1 MKYKRLLIIL
11 SSVIGAIV
19 LCFVLSFT
27 LFGLSKVEL
36 NFKNTT
42 TLFATA
48 DQQNFVVNSGGFSFG
63 LPVFSA
69 NKKEITKR
77 LEKQNPYLKVINIET
92 AFPNKLIVHCAE
104 REELFAI
111 KCGENLYYIVDEELK
126 VLRLDSNYESK
137 QSDAL
142 LLSGV
147 EIQNKTAVVGEYL
160 ILHNSESIIKNTS
173 NCFSYNNKTIAD
185 IKGMFKEIKLSY
197 AINYYTSTSSAVLN
211 FITHDNFK
219 IKIDL
224 PSHNLIEKINLM
236 LALIPASID
245 KYATHE
251 LIIAINPNNLTDTYI
266 RYEKI
271 DN

>member
-11 SSVIGAIV
+11 SSLVGAVI
-19 LCFVLSFT
+19 LCFILAFT
-27 LFGLSKVEL
+27 LFRLSKVEL
-36 NFKNTT
+36 NFKNDT
-42 TLFATA
+42 TLFASVE
-48 DQQNFVVNSGGFSFG
+48 QHNFVVNSGGFNFG
-63 LPVFSA
+63 LPVFAA
-69 NKKEITKR
+69 NKKEIAQN

-111 KCGENLYYIVDEELK
+111 KCGESLYYIVDEELK
-126 VLRLDSNYESK
+126 ILKLDANFNNK
-137 QSDAL
+137 QTNAL
-142 LLSGV
+142 LLSDV
-147 EIQNKTAVVGEYL
+147 EIQNKTAEVGEHL
-160 ILHNSESIIKNTS
+160 ILHNSESIIKNIS
-173 NCFSYNNKTIAD
+173 NSFAYNNKTVVD

-224 PSHNLIEKINLM
+224 PTHNLIEKINLM
-236 LALIPASID
+236 LALIPESID
-245 KYATHE
+245 KYETHE

-266 RYEKI
+266 RYEKL